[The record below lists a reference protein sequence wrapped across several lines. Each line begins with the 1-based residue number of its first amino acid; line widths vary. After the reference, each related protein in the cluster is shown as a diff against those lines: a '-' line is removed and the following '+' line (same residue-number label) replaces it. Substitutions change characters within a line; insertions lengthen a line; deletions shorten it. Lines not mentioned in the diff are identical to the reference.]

1 MLSLSLFFMEL
12 MYPQDDEIGVLEV
25 LEIKILFAA
34 QPWWTDLGFSP
45 QVLHWCLYKV
55 IEKR

>member
-1 MLSLSLFFMEL
+1 MEL

>member
-1 MLSLSLFFMEL
+1 

-34 QPWWTDLGFSP
+34 QPWWTDLGFSSAGSALVVSL
-45 QVLHWCLYKV
+45 QGY
-55 IEKR
+55 